1 METNKQAIEK
11 ELHRQTGRTTRI
23 VQYVVEQLYS
33 VGICIATDH
42 IMYEFTPDREN
53 LEFFKTKVEREV
65 QFRSS
70 GYRKIKTSDVDIEG
84 IPYIKFE
91 LVRE

>member
-1 METNKQAIEK
+1 MKTNEQAIEK

-23 VQYVVEQLYS
+23 IQYVVEQLYS

-42 IMYEFTPDREN
+42 TMYEFTPDMEM
-53 LEFFKTKVEREV
+53 LEFFKEKVEREV
-65 QFRSS
+65 QFRSYGS
-70 GYRKIKTSDVDIEG
+70 KKIKTSDVDIEG

-91 LVRE
+91 FVSE